1 MRFILSILLCTLAVN
16 SFAQNFR
23 GGVILG
29 VSTTQVGGDNLRG
42 FNKAGLLTGVFV
54 NKSISSLLSLQMEM
68 TYIQKG
74 SNNPNMNNSEHP
86 NFEIQDISS
95 SYTEIPLLIHY
106 QQSEV
111 IKIEGGILTGI
122 LIDAYYKDNL
132 GKINY
137 GNTPPFIK
145 YDFGLLL
152 GINYKYSEK
161 ISLNTRLSNSILAIG
176 TEDYTATQSYN
187 SSRKGKYNSALSFA
201 IHYNL

>member
-16 SFAQNFR
+16 SFAQNFS

-29 VSTTQVGGDNLRG
+29 ISTTQVGGDNLGG

-74 SNNPNMNNSEHP
+74 SDNPNMNNSEHP
-86 NFEIQDISS
+86 NFGIQDISS

-187 SSRKGKYNSALSFA
+187 SSRKGKYNSVLSFA